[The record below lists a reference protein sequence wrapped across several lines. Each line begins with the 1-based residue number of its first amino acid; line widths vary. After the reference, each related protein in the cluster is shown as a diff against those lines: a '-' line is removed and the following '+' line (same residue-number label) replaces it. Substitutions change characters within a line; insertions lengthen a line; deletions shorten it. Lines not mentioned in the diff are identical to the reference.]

1 MSDAPALKA
10 DTTARRGGERQSMTQ
25 AGVGQTDLEKPGVNP
40 LLGLFVATVGVSLA
54 AIFIALASTPPLV
67 TAASRMALA
76 VLALAPWAWARRR
89 VLLAVSPRDKGLIVA
104 AGLLLALHF
113 GTWTVSLFYTSVASS
128 VLFVTIHPVL
138 VAALGW
144 AVLGERPRTG
154 VVVGIALSLVG
165 SAVIAGGDIHVGG
178 RALQG
183 DLLALA
189 GAAAFALYLLIGRAV
204 RQRLDPIVY
213 STPVYAVCALML
225 GLFASFTGERFGPW
239 TARNI
244 ALIVALAL
252 VCTLG
257 GHLVYN
263 WTLRYLDAAIVSVSF
278 LGEPVLSAA
287 LAWPILGQAIPATT
301 LAGGAVVLAG
311 IYVVVRAG
319 RATEKRHVASRAV
332 EGAEL

>member
-1 MSDAPALKA
+1 MNDVPSLKA
-10 DTTARRGGERQSMTQ
+10 ETAAERSDERQSMTQ
-25 AGVGQTDLEKPGVNP
+25 AGIGQTGLEKPNVNP

-54 AIFIALASTPPLV
+54 AIFISLASTPPLV

-76 VLALAPWAWARRR
+76 VAALAPWAWARRR
-89 VLLAVSPRDKGLIVA
+89 VLYAVSPRDKGLIVA
-104 AGLLLALHF
+104 AGVLLALHF

-144 AVLGERPRTG
+144 AVLGEKPRVG
-154 VVVGIALSLVG
+154 VVVGIALSLLG
-165 SAVIAGGDIHVGG
+165 SAVIAGGDIRLGG
-178 RALQG
+178 RSLQG
-183 DLLALA
+183 DLLAIA
-189 GAAAFALYLLIGRAV
+189 GAATFALYLLIGRSV

-225 GLFASFTGERFGPW
+225 GLFALLTGERFGPW
-239 TARNI
+239 TARNV
-244 ALIVALAL
+244 ALIVALA
-252 VCTLG
+252 VICTLG

-287 LAWPILGQAIPATT
+287 LAWPILGQAVPATT
-301 LAGGAVVLAG
+301 LVGGAVVLAG

-319 RATEKRHVASRAV
+319 RASEKRSVATLAV